1 MTIFHLGVPREVH
14 ESPVPETA
22 LHLAS
27 QGTQVPDSEVR
38 GPGAIGTQHGDKQCG
53 HTANR
58 VPTKR

>member
-1 MTIFHLGVPREVH
+1 MPREVH